1 MKLIFKQVPSTI
13 QGAIQLEGSK
23 SVSNRLLILR
33 ALCENGFEISNLS
46 PSDDTVTLN
55 TLLQS
60 NYITCDVGAAGT
72 TMRFLT
78 AYFSNKQG
86 EKILTGSARMQQRPI
101 KILVDALRTLGAEIE
116 YLNQD
121 GYPPIRINGKQL
133 AGGKVLIRADVSSQ
147 YISALLMLG
156 PTLEQG
162 IELVLEGKISSFPY
176 INMTL
181 KTMETLGAV
190 YSIEGNTIR
199 VQHGKYIGQPMQAE
213 SDWSAAS
220 YYFSVCALTPGSE
233 ITIHGLF
240 ETSLQ
245 GDSVLPEIYNAL
257 GVSSSFKNGV
267 WTITQNKVAQSTLEF
282 DFSNCPDLAQTVAVT
297 CAGLGVK
304 GIFSGLESLRIKET
318 DRTAALQNEL
328 NKYQVSFTEVNE
340 TWILEGK
347 TTANEPVQIH
357 TYEDHRMAMCFAP
370 LSVLHPEMIIEEPM
384 VVKKSYPSFWDDFS
398 KLGFSVSIG

>member
-1 MKLIFKQVPSTI
+1 MNLIFKQVPSAI
-13 QGAIQLEGSK
+13 NGAIQLEGSK
-23 SVSNRLLILR
+23 SVSNRLLILK

-55 TLLQS
+55 NLLQS
-60 NYITCDVGAAGT
+60 NNPTCDVGAAGT

-78 AYFSNKQG
+78 AYFSNKPG

-133 AGGKVLIRADVSSQ
+133 TGGKVSIRADVSSQ

-162 IELVLEGKISSFPY
+162 IELMLEGKISSFPY

-190 YSIEGNTIR
+190 YSIEGNSIR
-199 VQHGKYIGQPMQAE
+199 VQPGKYISKPMQAE

-220 YYFSVCALTPGSE
+220 YYFSLCALTPGSE
-233 ITIHGLF
+233 ISIHGLF

-257 GVSSSFKNGV
+257 GVSSVYNNGV
-267 WTITQNKVAQSTLEF
+267 WTITQNKTALPELAF

-304 GIFSGLESLRIKET
+304 GVFSGLESLRIKET

-328 NKYQVSFTEVNE
+328 KKYQVSFTEVNN
-340 TWILEGK
+340 TWVLEGK
-347 TTANEPVQIH
+347 TTANGPVHIH

-370 LSVLHPEMIIEEPM
+370 LSMLHPEMIIEEPM

-398 KLGFSVSIG
+398 KLGFSVSMD